1 MQSGPYRF
9 ILRTGLVLMPVLAL
23 MAACEVLLWRM
34 GETVPVRTVAT
45 RHTPREGAPAAYMP
59 WFVSQQ
65 FNLVHFERVKKLR
78 PELLV
83 VGSSH
88 VTRFRQEMFNPD
100 SGFYN
105 SGRTIG
111 ALGDLEQYF
120 DACEAM
126 GYAPRTLLIGVDHF
140 WFNPAMSQTGN
151 FQKEIGNDETHD
163 PNAHLTAYGRVF
175 DSVRAGRVNPALIRD
190 VFNQRD
196 AGVKRYG
203 LTAWLNSGIRND
215 GSNQNFD
222 RATPASYTNLLP
234 KSVEAVLRS
243 YREKTRPILAPG
255 TVADDALIKRF
266 ESVLVRFE
274 QRGTRI
280 VGFIPPLAGE
290 LRRLYADHPQH
301 FGLFADFKEKI
312 PALFRQHGW
321 YLYDGSDPAAVG
333 LDDRCM
339 RDEDHA
345 QETYHVALL
354 REMARDAQVRAALGL
369 NPDYLQSLLVDARTT
384 AWFPNF
390 PSERTIVNNA
400 H

>member
-1 MQSGPYRF
+1 MQTGPYRF
-9 ILRTGLVLMPVLAL
+9 MLRTGLVLMPVLAV

-34 GETVPVRTVAT
+34 GETVPVRDVAT
-45 RHTPREGAPAAYMP
+45 RHTPHEGSPAAYMP
-59 WFVSQQ
+59 WFLSQQ
-65 FNLVHFERVKKLR
+65 FNLLHFERVKKIR

-88 VTRFRQEMFNPD
+88 VTRFRQEMFNPG

-120 DACEAM
+120 SACDAL
-126 GYAPRTLLIGVDHF
+126 GYAPKTLLLGVDHF
-140 WFNPAMSQTGN
+140 WFNASVP
-151 FQKEIGNDETHD
+151 QKGSFKREIASDEVFD
-163 PNAHLTAYGRVF
+163 PNAHLSAYGRVF
-175 DSVRAGRVNPALIRD
+175 DSVRAGRVNPTLMRD

-203 LTAWLNSGIRND
+203 LTAWLSAGLRND
-215 GSNQNFD
+215 GSNQSFD
-222 RATPASYTNLLP
+222 RATPAAYTDLLS
-234 KSVEAVLRS
+234 KSVDAVLRS

-255 TVADDALIKRF
+255 VVAEDALIKRF
-266 ESVLVRFE
+266 EAVLLKFG

-290 LRRLYADHPQH
+290 VRRLYADHPQH
-301 FGLFADFKEKI
+301 YGLFADFKEKI

-321 YLYDGSDPAAVG
+321 YLLDGSDPALFG

-354 REMARDAQVRAALGL
+354 REMARDSQVRAALGL
-369 NPDYLQSLLVDARTT
+369 NPDYLQSLLADARTT
-384 AWFPNF
+384 AWFPHF
-390 PSERTIVNNA
+390 PDERTILSRAN
-400 H
+400 